1 MCQRSFTLDVTS
13 GIWKHPLLALS
24 SQQRMNSRPQVLLR
38 VAGLLAWVTAGLPYP
53 LAHLRGDASGGI
65 FLWIVP
71 YVAFLLAFLLST
83 EVAATAHS
91 RRYRIAGLVAQTV
104 SALLLVRCVSS
115 GFEGLLLTVVAGQL
129 PMILGGRLPLFWVSG
144 QTLAL
149 GALMLWTGSSV
160 AQAGLITFAYAAFQ
174 AFALGA
180 AHLAR
185 SEAEARR
192 KLADVNA
199 ELVAAQGLLK
209 EAAGLE
215 ERLRISRDLH
225 DAVGH
230 HLTALNLQL
239 EVASHLAHGKALE
252 QVQRAQG
259 VAKLL
264 MSEVRST
271 VSALRSE
278 PAKLRSSLLELA
290 DGIERP
296 QIVLHVPESFQ
307 ISEPGPAEV
316 LLRCV
321 QEIIT
326 NSVRHSSATTLQIEV
341 DRNGSGIEV
350 RAHDDGQGTAAIRPG
365 LGLTGMKERL
375 EQVGGRLALHSE
387 PGKGFEVTAWIPEA
401 PR

>member
-1 MCQRSFTLDVTS
+1 MWQRSFTLDVTS
-13 GIWKHPLLALS
+13 GIWKHSPLALS
-24 SQQRMNSRPQVLLR
+24 SQQPINSRPQVLLR
-38 VAGLLAWVTAGLPYP
+38 VAGLLAWATAGLPYA

-83 EVAATAHS
+83 EVAATPRS
-91 RRYRIAGLVAQTV
+91 RPYRIAGLVVQTV
-104 SALLLVRCVSS
+104 TALLLVRCVSS

-129 PMILGGRLPLFWVSG
+129 PMILGGRLPLLWVSG

-149 GALMLWTGSSV
+149 GTLMLWTGSSL
-160 AQAGLITFAYAAFQ
+160 AQAGLTTFAYAAFQ

-199 ELVAAQGLLK
+199 QLVAAQSLLK
-209 EAAGLE
+209 ETAGLE

-239 EVASHLAHGKALE
+239 EVASHLAQGKALE

-290 DGIERP
+290 DGIEKP
-296 QIVLHVPESFQ
+296 QIVLRVPESFQ

-326 NSVRHSSATTLQIEV
+326 NAVRHSSATTLQIEV

-350 RAHDDGQGTAAIRPG
+350 RARDDGQGTAALRPG
-365 LGLTGMKERL
+365 LGLKGMKERL
-375 EQVGGRLALHSE
+375 EQVGGRLTLHSQ
-387 PGKGFEVTAWIPEA
+387 PGKGFEVNAWIPEA
-401 PR
+401 PQ

>member
-1 MCQRSFTLDVTS
+1 
-13 GIWKHPLLALS
+13 
-24 SQQRMNSRPQVLLR
+24 MNSRPQVLLR
-38 VAGLLAWVTAGLPYP
+38 VAGLLAWVTAGLPYA
-53 LAHLRGDASGGI
+53 LAHLRGDATGAI
-65 FLWIVP
+65 FPWIVA
-71 YVAFLLAFLLST
+71 YVAYLLAFLLST
-83 EVAATAHS
+83 EVRASARSHP
-91 RRYRIAGLVAQTV
+91 YRIAGLVVQTV
-104 SALLLVRCVSS
+104 SALFLVRCVGS
-115 GFEGLLLTVVAGQL
+115 GFEGLLLTVVAGQV
-129 PMILGGRLPLFWVSG
+129 PMILGGRLPLLWVSG

-149 GALMLWTGSSV
+149 GAVMLWTGSS
-160 AQAGLITFAYAAFQ
+160 AAHAGLITFAYAAFQ

-185 SEAEARR
+185 SEAEAHR
-192 KLADVNA
+192 KLAHVNA
-199 ELVAAQGLLK
+199 ELVAAQGLLR

-239 EVASHLAHGKALE
+239 EVASHLAQGKALE

-271 VSALRSE
+271 VSALRTE
-278 PAKLRSSLLELA
+278 PAKLRPSLLGLA
-290 DGIERP
+290 DGIEKP
-296 QIVLHVPESFQ
+296 QIVLRVPESLQ
-307 ISEPGPAEV
+307 ISEPQRAEV

-326 NSVRHSSATTLQIEV
+326 NAVRHSNATKLQIEV

-350 RAHDDGQGTAAIRPG
+350 RARDDGQGAAVLRPG

-375 EQVGGRLALHSE
+375 EQVGGRLTLHSQ
-387 PGKGFEVTAWIPEA
+387 PGKGFEVNAWIPET
-401 PR
+401 PQ